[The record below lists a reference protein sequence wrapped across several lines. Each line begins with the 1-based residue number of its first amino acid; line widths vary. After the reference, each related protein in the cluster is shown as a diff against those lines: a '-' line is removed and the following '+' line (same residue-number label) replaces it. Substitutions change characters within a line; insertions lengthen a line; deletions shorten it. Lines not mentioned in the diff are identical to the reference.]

1 MADLIISPTPYDDV
15 FRTLLNDCSKLIIP
29 VINEVFG
36 EAYTGEETIDFSPN
50 EHYINKQGGRE
61 EKRITDSSFAVKGE
75 TEKKYHLE
83 CQSTEDSS
91 ILIRI
96 FEYDAQ
102 IALDQVKEVVQ
113 NRIIVS
119 FPHTAVLYLR
129 SGKATPDEMQVVI
142 RTPGGEVSYQVPVMK
157 VKTYTIEEIFEKNL
171 LFLIPFY
178 IFTYEQRFK
187 EIEKNADRLAEI
199 IAEYGMI
206 SDRLEE
212 SLSSGFIDEFTKK
225 TIMDM
230 SERVLENIARS
241 YENIRKGVG
250 TVMGGKILD
259 YEAKR
264 IRNEGWNAGRNE
276 GRNEGLNEGIN
287 KGISGAVD
295 MLRDMGLDDR
305 SIIDKI
311 REKYELSQKEAE
323 GYVLTSAVM

>member
-1 MADLIISPTPYDDV
+1 
-15 FRTLLNDCSKLIIP
+15 
-29 VINEVFG
+29 
-36 EAYTGEETIDFSPN
+36 
-50 EHYINKQGGRE
+50 
-61 EKRITDSSFAVKGE
+61 
-75 TEKKYHLE
+75 
-83 CQSTEDSS
+83 
-91 ILIRI
+91 
-96 FEYDAQ
+96 
-102 IALDQVKEVVQ
+102 
-113 NRIIVS
+113 VS

-129 SGKATPDEMQVVI
+129 SGSTTPDEMQVVI

-206 SDRLEE
+206 SDRLED
-212 SLSSGFIDEFTKK
+212 SLSSGFIDEFTRK

-250 TVMGGKILD
+250 TIMGGKILD

-264 IRNEGWNAGRNE
+264 IRNEGRSE
-276 GRNEGLNEGIN
+276 
-287 KGISGAVD
+287 GISGAVD

-311 REKYELSQKEAE
+311 REKYNLSQKEAE

>member
-1 MADLIISPTPYDDV
+1 VYTSKPNGDSGLQAKALKNLSEAEVIKTVGPLFTADQKKSGILASVSAAQFILESGYGKTDLAQGANNCFGMKAERSSNTWKSVWDGKSTYTKRTEEQDRYGRPYYITAA
-15 FRTLLNDCSKLIIP
+15 FR
-29 VINEVFG
+29 
-36 EAYTGEETIDFSPN
+36 
-50 EHYINKQGGRE
+50 
-61 EKRITDSSFAVKGE
+61 
-75 TEKKYHLE
+75 KYP
-83 CQSTEDSS
+83 C
-91 ILIRI
+91 
-96 FEYDAQ
+96 
-102 IALDQVKEVVQ
+102 V
-113 NRIIVS
+113 
-119 FPHTAVLYLR
+119 
-129 SGKATPDEMQVVI
+129 
-142 RTPGGEVSYQVPVMK
+142 EVSYQVPVMK

-206 SDRLEE
+206 SARLEE
-212 SLSSGFIDEFTKK
+212 SLTSGFIDEFTKK

-230 SERVLENIARS
+230 SERVLESIARS

-250 TVMGGKILD
+250 TIMGGKILD

-264 IRNEGWNAGRNE
+264 IRNEGRSE
-276 GRNEGLNEGIN
+276 
-287 KGISGAVD
+287 GISGAVD

-311 REKYELSQKEAE
+311 REKYNLSQKEAE